1 MSSHHIIRE
10 KQEPALLVLGLD
22 NFEDELLGQLLEW
35 SPTLIVTADTA
46 EQLNAFGIKFD
57 VLIGDGVEADS
68 LQSDIKHITTGGDKP
83 AQAALKYLT
92 ANSYPAVNVVAN
104 ELDLGDYLP
113 YAALINIVLFNNRR
127 KIYPVTS
134 GFTKWKPAGDMIELL
149 NPVNGLDYTGL
160 QNIGDKLYKTTN
172 DGFFTLRFSQ
182 PFIFIAE
189 GI

>member
-22 NFEDELLGQLLEW
+22 GFEDDLLGQLLEW
-35 SPTLIVTADTA
+35 SPTLMVTADTA

-57 VLIGDGVEADS
+57 VLVGDGGFG
-68 LQSDIKHITTGGDKP
+68 LQEDIKYVSRKGETDTE
-83 AQAALKYLT
+83 AALKYL
-92 ANSYPAVNVVAN
+92 ADNGYPAVNVVTDD
-104 ELDLGDYLP
+104 LVLGDYLP
-113 YAALINIVLFNNRR
+113 YASQINIVIFNNQK

-134 GFTKWKPAGDMIELL
+134 GFAKWKPTGDVIEVMS
-149 NPVNGLDYTGL
+149 NVSDITFTGL
-160 QNIGDKLYKTTN
+160 EPIGEGQYQTTR
-172 DGFFTLRFSQ
+172 DGFFTLQFNE